1 MDKKGPPPN
10 ESAPTSQEPEKQG
23 TPILSKSLSKRIL
36 QNISKSY
43 TGEETSKFIV
53 HLGETLQAPPEGQPA
68 QPEDDRELRAPALIF
83 IERLFDDFSRYS
95 YEFGTTAAGSEVDVE
110 CFRPV
115 PPKDSI
121 QLAPGEPPV
130 VVEGTLIVGGWTMLV
145 QAQDRRIRAFVIP
158 KEYLP
163 GFHARQSF
171 YSPFMEMQASIHNG
185 QTVWR
190 MDEQR
195 LSSEFLA
202 KFSKQ
207 LFSALV
213 KVTAGELSPSE
224 RFRMDMGEKQSI
236 GRLLPGQ
243 NEKLALH
250 NLPTMKAFV
259 GDKEAKS
266 NDHEEVRSSIKPSS
280 ILELEANRT
289 ALLSACQSLLHSL
302 DNELDR
308 LKRLEREGF
317 RLEDMKIV
325 EQALSRSGQIRTLI
339 DQVKSSV
346 DSWQQLP

>member
-1 MDKKGPPPN
+1 
-10 ESAPTSQEPEKQG
+10 
-23 TPILSKSLSKRIL
+23 
-36 QNISKSY
+36 
-43 TGEETSKFIV
+43 
-53 HLGETLQAPPEGQPA
+53 
-68 QPEDDRELRAPALIF
+68 
-83 IERLFDDFSRYS
+83 
-95 YEFGTTAAGSEVDVE
+95 
-110 CFRPV
+110 
-115 PPKDSI
+115 
-121 QLAPGEPPV
+121 
-130 VVEGTLIVGGWTMLV
+130 MLV